1 MLEKLVLVKLTPSM
15 RTWWYPMLRLFGH
28 TTMFLLSVVCTSC
41 ALSQGPGPESG
52 SLEPPSE
59 YLIGPE
65 DVLEVSVW
73 KEEGL
78 EREVLVRPD
87 GKVSFPLAGDVQ
99 AAGRTP
105 EQVQRDITSRLQ
117 KYIPDPVVTV
127 TVKTI
132 GGNTVYVIGLVKNP
146 GSYVI
151 GRYVDVIQALTL
163 AGGLTPF
170 ASENGIKVIRRQGS
184 EEVVY
189 PFEYAKVKQGTNLD
203 QNIFLKGGD
212 VVVVP

>member
-1 MLEKLVLVKLTPSM
+1 MQRLLGLLTISCLAL
-15 RTWWYPMLRLFGH
+15 TG
-28 TTMFLLSVVCTSC
+28 TSC
-41 ALSQGPGPESG
+41 AYFQGSDGVGSQSG
-52 SLEPPSE
+52 SLEPPAE
-59 YLIGPE
+59 YFIGPE

-105 EQVQRDITSRLQ
+105 EQVQRDIASRLQ

-132 GGNTVYVIGLVKNP
+132 GGNTIYVIGLVKNP

-170 ASENGIKVIRRQGS
+170 ASENAIKVIRRDGPK
-184 EEVVY
+184 ELVF
-189 PFEYAKVKQGTNLD
+189 PFEYAKVKEGSNLD

>member
-1 MLEKLVLVKLTPSM
+1 M
-15 RTWWYPMLRLFGH
+15 RVYWINKPKSLFGVL
-28 TTMFLLSVVCTSC
+28 MILWFSILWPIK
-41 ALSQGPGPESG
+41 AAEAQQRYPQ
-52 SLEPPSE
+52 PPTE

-65 DVLEVSVW
+65 DVLEISVW

-87 GKVSFPLAGDVQ
+87 GKLSFPLAGDVQ

-105 EQVQRDITSRLQ
+105 EKVQAEITERI
-117 KYIPDPVVTV
+117 KRYIPDPVVTV

-132 GGNTVYVIGLVKNP
+132 GGNKIYVIGEVRNP

-170 ASENGIKVIRRQGS
+170 ASENSIKVLRREGTK
-184 EEVVY
+184 EIVVS
-189 PFEYAKVKQGTNLD
+189 FEYAEVKKGRRLE
-203 QNIFLKGGD
+203 QNIFLRGGD

>member
-1 MLEKLVLVKLTPSM
+1 MIKYLRRRVRVYWINGPKL
-15 RTWWYPMLRLFGH
+15 LFGVL
-28 TTMFLLSVVCTSC
+28 MILWFSILWPIK
-41 ALSQGPGPESG
+41 AAEAQQGHPQ
-52 SLEPPSE
+52 PPTE

-65 DVLEVSVW
+65 DILEISVW

-87 GKVSFPLAGDVQ
+87 GKLSFPLAGDVQ

-105 EQVQRDITSRLQ
+105 EQVQTEITERI
-117 KYIPDPVVTV
+117 KRYIPDPVVTV
-127 TVKTI
+127 TVKAI
-132 GGNTVYVIGLVKNP
+132 GGNKVYVIGEVKNP

-170 ASENGIKVIRRQGS
+170 ARENSIKVLRREGTR
-184 EEVVY
+184 EIVVS
-189 PFEYAKVKQGTNLD
+189 FEYAEVKKGRRLE
-203 QNIFLKGGD
+203 QNIFLRGGD

>member
-1 MLEKLVLVKLTPSM
+1 MIRYLRERAPVYWINKPKMLFSLLISLWFSILWPVEAAEVQQE
-15 RTWWYPMLRLFGH
+15 YPQAP
-28 TTMFLLSVVCTSC
+28 T
-41 ALSQGPGPESG
+41 
-52 SLEPPSE
+52 E

-65 DVLEVSVW
+65 DILEISVW

-87 GKVSFPLAGDVQ
+87 GKLSFPLAGDVQ

-105 EQVQRDITSRLQ
+105 EQVQKEISERIQR
-117 KYIPDPVVTV
+117 YIPDPVVTV

-132 GGNTVYVIGLVKNP
+132 GGNKIYVIGEVKEP
-146 GSYVI
+146 GAYVI

-170 ASENGIKVIRRQGS
+170 AKENDIKVLRREGARDI
-184 EEVVY
+184 VLN
-189 PFEYAKVKQGTNLD
+189 FEYAKVKKGRKLE
-203 QNIFLKGGD
+203 QNIFLRGGD

>member
-1 MLEKLVLVKLTPSM
+1 MI
-15 RTWWYPMLRLFGH
+15 RYLRRCAPAYWINKPKSLFGVL
-28 TTMFLLSVVCTSC
+28 TILWFSI
-41 ALSQGPGPESG
+41 AQQGYPQ
-52 SLEPPSE
+52 PPTE

-65 DVLEVSVW
+65 DVLEISVW

-87 GKVSFPLAGDVQ
+87 GKISFPLAGDVQ

-105 EQVQRDITSRLQ
+105 EEVQAEITERI
-117 KYIPDPVVTV
+117 KRYIPDPVVTV

-132 GGNTVYVIGLVKNP
+132 GGNKIYVIGEVRNP

-170 ASENGIKVIRRQGS
+170 ASENSIKVLRREGTK
-184 EEVVY
+184 EIVV
-189 PFEYAKVKQGTNLD
+189 PFEYAQVKKGRKLE

>member
-1 MLEKLVLVKLTPSM
+1 MILWFSISWPIKAAEAQQ
-15 RTWWYPMLRLFGH
+15 GH
-28 TTMFLLSVVCTSC
+28 P
-41 ALSQGPGPESG
+41 Q
-52 SLEPPSE
+52 PPTE

-65 DVLEVSVW
+65 DILEISVW

-87 GKVSFPLAGDVQ
+87 GKLSFPLAGDVQ

-105 EQVQRDITSRLQ
+105 EQVQTEITERI
-117 KYIPDPVVTV
+117 KRYIPDPVVTV
-127 TVKTI
+127 TVKAI
-132 GGNTVYVIGLVKNP
+132 GGNKVYVIGEVKNP

-170 ASENGIKVIRRQGS
+170 ARENSIKVLRREGTR
-184 EEVVY
+184 EIVVS
-189 PFEYAKVKQGTNLD
+189 FEYAEVKKGRRLE
-203 QNIFLKGGD
+203 QNIFLRGGD

>member
-1 MLEKLVLVKLTPSM
+1 MMVKKLRSSGRFLSRSLDIRWAWAAIALVFLVLITPAS
-15 RTWWYPMLRLFGH
+15 G
-28 TTMFLLSVVCTSC
+28 S
-41 ALSQGPGPESG
+41 AEEIAQAGG
-52 SLEPPSE
+52 SLEPPAD

-65 DVLEVSVW
+65 DVLEISVW
-73 KEEGL
+73 REEGL

-87 GKVSFPLAGDVQ
+87 GKLSFPLVGDVQ

-105 EQVQRDITSRLQ
+105 IQVQGDIISKLK

-132 GGNTVYVIGLVKNP
+132 GGNKIYVIGQVKTP

-151 GRYVDVIQALTL
+151 GRYIDVIQALTL

-170 ASENGIKVIRRQGS
+170 ASEDNIKVIRRRGAT
-184 EEVVY
+184 EIVF
-189 PFEYAKVKQGTNLD
+189 PFEYTEVKKGNQLE

-212 VVVVP
+212 VVIVP

>member
-1 MLEKLVLVKLTPSM
+1 MIK
-15 RTWWYPMLRLFGH
+15 YLRRRVRVYWINKPKSLFGVL
-28 TTMFLLSVVCTSC
+28 MILWFSILWPIK
-41 ALSQGPGPESG
+41 AAEAQQGHPQ
-52 SLEPPSE
+52 PPTE

-65 DVLEVSVW
+65 DILEISVW

-87 GKVSFPLAGDVQ
+87 GKLSFPLAGDVQ

-105 EQVQRDITSRLQ
+105 EQVQTEITERI
-117 KYIPDPVVTV
+117 KRYIPDPVVTV

-132 GGNTVYVIGLVKNP
+132 GGNKIYVIGEVKNP
-146 GSYVI
+146 GSYDI

-170 ASENGIKVIRRQGS
+170 ARENSIKILRREGTR
-184 EEVVY
+184 EIVVS
-189 PFEYAKVKQGTNLD
+189 FEYAEVKKGRRLE

-212 VVVVP
+212 VVGSTPVNRGE

>member
-1 MLEKLVLVKLTPSM
+1 MIK
-15 RTWWYPMLRLFGH
+15 YLRRRVRVYWINKPKSLFGVL
-28 TTMFLLSVVCTSC
+28 MILWFSILWPIK
-41 ALSQGPGPESG
+41 AAEAQQGHPQ
-52 SLEPPSE
+52 PPTE

-65 DVLEVSVW
+65 DILEISVW

-87 GKVSFPLAGDVQ
+87 GKLSFPLAGDVQ

-105 EQVQRDITSRLQ
+105 EQVQTEITERIQ
-117 KYIPDPVVTV
+117 RYIPDPVVTV
-127 TVKTI
+127 TVKAI
-132 GGNTVYVIGLVKNP
+132 GGNKVYVIGEVKNP

-170 ASENGIKVIRRQGS
+170 ARENSIKVLRREGTR
-184 EEVVY
+184 EIVVS
-189 PFEYAKVKQGTNLD
+189 FEYAEVKKGRRLE
-203 QNIFLKGGD
+203 QNIFLRGGD

>member
-1 MLEKLVLVKLTPSM
+1 MIK
-15 RTWWYPMLRLFGH
+15 YLRRRVRVYWINKPKSLFGVL
-28 TTMFLLSVVCTSC
+28 MILWFSILWPIK
-41 ALSQGPGPESG
+41 AAEAQQGHPQ
-52 SLEPPSE
+52 PPTE

-65 DVLEVSVW
+65 DILEISVW

-87 GKVSFPLAGDVQ
+87 GKLSFPLAGDVQ

-105 EQVQRDITSRLQ
+105 EQVQTEITERIQ
-117 KYIPDPVVTV
+117 RYIPDPVVTV

-132 GGNTVYVIGLVKNP
+132 GGNKVYVIGEVKNP

-170 ASENGIKVIRRQGS
+170 ARENNIKVLRREGTR
-184 EEVVY
+184 EIVVS
-189 PFEYAKVKQGTNLD
+189 FEYAEVKKGRKLE
-203 QNIFLKGGD
+203 QNIFLRGGD

>member
-1 MLEKLVLVKLTPSM
+1 MI
-15 RTWWYPMLRLFGH
+15 RHLRRRVRVYWINKPKSLFGVL
-28 TTMFLLSVVCTSC
+28 MILWVSILWPIK
-41 ALSQGPGPESG
+41 AAEAQQGHPQ
-52 SLEPPSE
+52 PPTE

-65 DVLEVSVW
+65 DVLEISVW

-87 GKVSFPLAGDVQ
+87 GKLSFPLAGDVQ

-105 EQVQRDITSRLQ
+105 EKVQAEITERI
-117 KYIPDPVVTV
+117 KRYIPDPVVTV

-132 GGNTVYVIGLVKNP
+132 GGNKIYVIGEVRNP

-170 ASENGIKVIRRQGS
+170 ASENSIKVLRREGTK
-184 EEVVY
+184 EIVVS
-189 PFEYAKVKQGTNLD
+189 FEYAEVKKGRRLE
-203 QNIFLKGGD
+203 QNIFLRGGD

>member
-1 MLEKLVLVKLTPSM
+1 MIK
-15 RTWWYPMLRLFGH
+15 YLRRRVRVYWINKPKSLFGVL
-28 TTMFLLSVVCTSC
+28 MILWFSILWPIK
-41 ALSQGPGPESG
+41 AAEAQQRYPQ
-52 SLEPPSE
+52 PPTE

-65 DVLEVSVW
+65 DVLEISVW

-87 GKVSFPLAGDVQ
+87 GKLSFPLAGDVQ

-105 EQVQRDITSRLQ
+105 EQVQTEITERIQ
-117 KYIPDPVVTV
+117 RYIPDPVVTV
-127 TVKTI
+127 TVKAI
-132 GGNTVYVIGLVKNP
+132 GGNKVYVIGEVKNP

-170 ASENGIKVIRRQGS
+170 ARENSIKVLRREGTR
-184 EEVVY
+184 EIVVS
-189 PFEYAKVKQGTNLD
+189 FEYAEVKKGRRLE
-203 QNIFLKGGD
+203 QNIFLRGGD

>member
-1 MLEKLVLVKLTPSM
+1 MVKKLRSSGQCLARRLAMQWAAIALVVLVLIAP
-15 RTWWYPMLRLFGH
+15 
-28 TTMFLLSVVCTSC
+28 
-41 ALSQGPGPESG
+41 ASG
-52 SLEPPSE
+52 SAEELTQAGGALEPPAD

-65 DVLEVSVW
+65 DVLEISVW
-73 KEEGL
+73 REEGL

-87 GKVSFPLAGDVQ
+87 GKLSFPLAGDVQ

-105 EQVQRDITSRLQ
+105 IQIQRDIISKLE
-117 KYIPDPVVTV
+117 KYIPNPIVTV

-132 GGNTVYVIGLVKNP
+132 GGNKIYVIGQVKTP
-146 GSYVI
+146 GSYVV
-151 GRYVDVIQALTL
+151 GRYIDVIQALTL

-170 ASENGIKVIRRQGS
+170 AAENDIKVIRRQGAK
-184 EEVVY
+184 EIVF
-189 PFEYAKVKQGTNLD
+189 PFEYAEVKKGDHLE

>member
-1 MLEKLVLVKLTPSM
+1 MI
-15 RTWWYPMLRLFGH
+15 RYLRRCAPAYWINKPKSLFGVL
-28 TTMFLLSVVCTSC
+28 TILWFSILWPIK
-41 ALSQGPGPESG
+41 AAEAQQGYPQ
-52 SLEPPSE
+52 PPTE

-65 DVLEVSVW
+65 DVLEISVW

-87 GKVSFPLAGDVQ
+87 GKLSFPLAGDVQ

-105 EQVQRDITSRLQ
+105 EKVQAEITERI
-117 KYIPDPVVTV
+117 KRYIPDPVVTV

-132 GGNTVYVIGLVKNP
+132 GGNKIYVIGEVKNP

-170 ASENGIKVIRRQGS
+170 ASENSIKVLRREGTK
-184 EEVVY
+184 EIVVS
-189 PFEYAKVKQGTNLD
+189 FEYAEVKKGRRLE
-203 QNIFLKGGD
+203 QNIFLRGGD

>member
-1 MLEKLVLVKLTPSM
+1 MIK
-15 RTWWYPMLRLFGH
+15 YLRRRVRVYWINKPTSLFGVL
-28 TTMFLLSVVCTSC
+28 MILGFSILWPIKAVE
-41 ALSQGPGPESG
+41 AQQGHPQ
-52 SLEPPSE
+52 PPTE

-65 DVLEVSVW
+65 DILEISVW

-87 GKVSFPLAGDVQ
+87 GKLSFPLAGDVQ

-105 EQVQRDITSRLQ
+105 EQVQTEITERI
-117 KYIPDPVVTV
+117 KRYIPDPVVTV
-127 TVKTI
+127 TVKAI
-132 GGNTVYVIGLVKNP
+132 GGNKVYVIGEVKNP

-170 ASENGIKVIRRQGS
+170 ARENSIKVLRREGTR
-184 EEVVY
+184 EIVVS
-189 PFEYAKVKQGTNLD
+189 FEYAEVKKGRRLE
-203 QNIFLKGGD
+203 QNIFLRGGD

>member
-1 MLEKLVLVKLTPSM
+1 MIK
-15 RTWWYPMLRLFGH
+15 YLRRRVRVYWINKPKSLFGVL
-28 TTMFLLSVVCTSC
+28 MILWFSILWPIKAAEVQ
-41 ALSQGPGPESG
+41 QGHPQ
-52 SLEPPSE
+52 PPTE

-65 DVLEVSVW
+65 DVLEISVW

-87 GKVSFPLAGDVQ
+87 GKLSFPLAGDVQ

-105 EQVQRDITSRLQ
+105 EQVQTEITERIQ
-117 KYIPDPVVTV
+117 RYIPDPVVTV
-127 TVKTI
+127 TVKAI
-132 GGNTVYVIGLVKNP
+132 GGNKVYVIGEVKNP

-170 ASENGIKVIRRQGS
+170 ARENSIKVLRREGIKEIGVS
-184 EEVVY
+184 
-189 PFEYAKVKQGTNLD
+189 FEYAEVKKGRKLE
-203 QNIFLKGGD
+203 QNIFLRGGD

>member
-1 MLEKLVLVKLTPSM
+1 MI
-15 RTWWYPMLRLFGH
+15 RHLRRRVRVYWINKPKSLFGVL
-28 TTMFLLSVVCTSC
+28 MILWFSILWPIK
-41 ALSQGPGPESG
+41 AAEAQQRYPQ
-52 SLEPPSE
+52 PPTE

-65 DVLEVSVW
+65 DVLEISVW

-87 GKVSFPLAGDVQ
+87 GKLSFPLAGDVQ

-105 EQVQRDITSRLQ
+105 EQVQTEITERIQ
-117 KYIPDPVVTV
+117 RYIPDPVVTV

-132 GGNTVYVIGLVKNP
+132 GGNKVYVIGEVKNP

-170 ASENGIKVIRRQGS
+170 ARENSIKVLRREGTR
-184 EEVVY
+184 EIVVS
-189 PFEYAKVKQGTNLD
+189 FEYAEVKKGRRLE
-203 QNIFLKGGD
+203 QNIFLRGGD

>member
-1 MLEKLVLVKLTPSM
+1 MIK
-15 RTWWYPMLRLFGH
+15 YLRRRVRVYWINKPKSLFG
-28 TTMFLLSVVCTSC
+28 LLMILWFSILWPIKAAEVQ
-41 ALSQGPGPESG
+41 QGHPQ
-52 SLEPPSE
+52 PPTE

-65 DVLEVSVW
+65 DVLEISVW

-87 GKVSFPLAGDVQ
+87 GKLSFPLAGDVQ

-105 EQVQRDITSRLQ
+105 EQVQTEITERIQ
-117 KYIPDPVVTV
+117 RYIPDPVVTV
-127 TVKTI
+127 TVKAI
-132 GGNTVYVIGLVKNP
+132 GGNKVYVIGEVKNP

-163 AGGLTPF
+163 AGGLTAF
-170 ASENGIKVIRRQGS
+170 ARENSIKVLRREGTR
-184 EEVVY
+184 EIVVS
-189 PFEYAKVKQGTNLD
+189 FEYAEVKKGRKLE
-203 QNIFLKGGD
+203 QNIFLRGGD

>member
-1 MLEKLVLVKLTPSM
+1 MIK
-15 RTWWYPMLRLFGH
+15 YLRRRVRVYWINKPKSLFGVL
-28 TTMFLLSVVCTSC
+28 MILGFSILWPIK
-41 ALSQGPGPESG
+41 AAEAQQGHPQ
-52 SLEPPSE
+52 PPTE

-65 DVLEVSVW
+65 DILEISVW

-87 GKVSFPLAGDVQ
+87 GKLSFPLAGDVQ

-105 EQVQRDITSRLQ
+105 EQVQTEITERI
-117 KYIPDPVVTV
+117 KRYIPDPVVTV
-127 TVKTI
+127 TVKAI
-132 GGNTVYVIGLVKNP
+132 GGNKVYVIGEVKNP

-170 ASENGIKVIRRQGS
+170 ARENSIKVLRREGTR
-184 EEVVY
+184 EIVVS
-189 PFEYAKVKQGTNLD
+189 FEYAEVKKGRRLE
-203 QNIFLKGGD
+203 QNIFLRGGD

>member
-1 MLEKLVLVKLTPSM
+1 MIK
-15 RTWWYPMLRLFGH
+15 YLRRRVRVYWINKPKSLFGVL
-28 TTMFLLSVVCTSC
+28 MILWFSILWPIK
-41 ALSQGPGPESG
+41 AAEAQQGHPQ
-52 SLEPPSE
+52 PPTE

-65 DVLEVSVW
+65 DILEISVW

-87 GKVSFPLAGDVQ
+87 GKLSFPLAGDVQ

-105 EQVQRDITSRLQ
+105 EQVQTEITERI
-117 KYIPDPVVTV
+117 KRYIPDPVVTV
-127 TVKTI
+127 TVKAI
-132 GGNTVYVIGLVKNP
+132 GGNKVYVIGEVKNP

-170 ASENGIKVIRRQGS
+170 ARENSIKVLRREGTR
-184 EEVVY
+184 EIVVS
-189 PFEYAKVKQGTNLD
+189 FEYAEVKKGRRLE
-203 QNIFLKGGD
+203 QNIFLRGGD

>member
-1 MLEKLVLVKLTPSM
+1 MIK
-15 RTWWYPMLRLFGH
+15 YLRRRARVYWINKPKSLFGVL
-28 TTMFLLSVVCTSC
+28 MILWFSILWPIK
-41 ALSQGPGPESG
+41 AAEAQQGHPQ
-52 SLEPPSE
+52 PPTE

-65 DVLEVSVW
+65 DILEISVW

-87 GKVSFPLAGDVQ
+87 GKLSFPLAGDVQ

-105 EQVQRDITSRLQ
+105 EQVQTEITERIQ
-117 KYIPDPVVTV
+117 RYIPDPVVTV
-127 TVKTI
+127 TVKAI
-132 GGNTVYVIGLVKNP
+132 GGNKVYVIGEVKNP

-170 ASENGIKVIRRQGS
+170 ARENSIKVLRREGTR
-184 EEVVY
+184 EIVVS
-189 PFEYAKVKQGTNLD
+189 FEYAEVKKGRRLE
-203 QNIFLKGGD
+203 QNIFLRGGD

>member
-1 MLEKLVLVKLTPSM
+1 MIK
-15 RTWWYPMLRLFGH
+15 YLRRHVRVYWINKPRSLFGVL
-28 TTMFLLSVVCTSC
+28 MILGFSILWPIEAAEV
-41 ALSQGPGPESG
+41 QQRYPQ
-52 SLEPPSE
+52 PPTE

-65 DVLEVSVW
+65 DVLEISVW

-87 GKVSFPLAGDVQ
+87 GKLSFPLAGDVQ

-105 EQVQRDITSRLQ
+105 EKVQAEITERI
-117 KYIPDPVVTV
+117 KRYIPDPVVTV
-127 TVKTI
+127 TVKAI
-132 GGNTVYVIGLVKNP
+132 GGNKIYVIGEVKNP

-170 ASENGIKVIRRQGS
+170 ARENSIKILRREGIKEIGVS
-184 EEVVY
+184 
-189 PFEYAKVKQGTNLD
+189 FEYAEVKKGRKLE
-203 QNIFLKGGD
+203 QNIFLRGGD

>member
-1 MLEKLVLVKLTPSM
+1 MI
-15 RTWWYPMLRLFGH
+15 RYLRRCAPAYWINKPKSLFGVL
-28 TTMFLLSVVCTSC
+28 MILWFSVLWPIKAAEVQ
-41 ALSQGPGPESG
+41 QGYPQ
-52 SLEPPSE
+52 PPTE

-65 DVLEVSVW
+65 DVLEISVW

-87 GKVSFPLAGDVQ
+87 GKLSFPLAGDVR

-105 EQVQRDITSRLQ
+105 EQVQTEITERIQ
-117 KYIPDPVVTV
+117 RYIPDPVVTV

-132 GGNTVYVIGLVKNP
+132 GGNKIYVIGEVKNP

-170 ASENGIKVIRRQGS
+170 ARENSIKVLRREGTK
-184 EEVVY
+184 EIVVS
-189 PFEYAKVKQGTNLD
+189 FEYAEVKKGRRLE

>member
-1 MLEKLVLVKLTPSM
+1 MIK
-15 RTWWYPMLRLFGH
+15 YLRRRVRVYWINKPKSLFGVL
-28 TTMFLLSVVCTSC
+28 MILWFSILWPIKAVE
-41 ALSQGPGPESG
+41 AQQGHPQ
-52 SLEPPSE
+52 PPTE

-65 DVLEVSVW
+65 DILEISVW

-87 GKVSFPLAGDVQ
+87 GKLSFPLAGDVQ

-105 EQVQRDITSRLQ
+105 EQVQTEITERI
-117 KYIPDPVVTV
+117 KRYIPDPVVTV
-127 TVKTI
+127 TVKAI
-132 GGNTVYVIGLVKNP
+132 GGNKVYVIGEVKNP

-170 ASENGIKVIRRQGS
+170 ARENSIKVLRREGTR
-184 EEVVY
+184 EIVVS
-189 PFEYAKVKQGTNLD
+189 FEYAEVKKGRRLE
-203 QNIFLKGGD
+203 QNIFLRGGD

>member
-1 MLEKLVLVKLTPSM
+1 MIK
-15 RTWWYPMLRLFGH
+15 YLRRHVPAYWINKPKSLFGVL
-28 TTMFLLSVVCTSC
+28 MILWVSILWPIK
-41 ALSQGPGPESG
+41 AAEAQQGHPQ
-52 SLEPPSE
+52 PPTE

-65 DVLEVSVW
+65 DVLEISVW

-87 GKVSFPLAGDVQ
+87 GKLSFPLAGDVQ

-105 EQVQRDITSRLQ
+105 EKVQAEITERI
-117 KYIPDPVVTV
+117 KRYIPDPVVTV

-132 GGNTVYVIGLVKNP
+132 GGNKIYVIGEVKNP

-170 ASENGIKVIRRQGS
+170 ASENSIKVLRREGTK
-184 EEVVY
+184 ELVVS
-189 PFEYAKVKQGTNLD
+189 FEYAEVKKGRKLE

>member
-1 MLEKLVLVKLTPSM
+1 MI
-15 RTWWYPMLRLFGH
+15 RYLRRCAPAYWINKPKSLFGVL
-28 TTMFLLSVVCTSC
+28 TILWFSILWPIK
-41 ALSQGPGPESG
+41 AAEAQQGYPQ
-52 SLEPPSE
+52 PPTE

-65 DVLEVSVW
+65 DVLEISVW

-87 GKVSFPLAGDVQ
+87 GKLSFPLAGDVQ

-105 EQVQRDITSRLQ
+105 EKVQAEITERI
-117 KYIPDPVVTV
+117 KRYIPDPVVTV

-132 GGNTVYVIGLVKNP
+132 GGNKIYVIGEVRNP

-170 ASENGIKVIRRQGS
+170 ASENSIKVLRREGTK
-184 EEVVY
+184 ELVVS
-189 PFEYAKVKQGTNLD
+189 FEYAEEKKGRKLE

>member
-1 MLEKLVLVKLTPSM
+1 MIKYIRRRM
-15 RTWWYPMLRLFGH
+15 RVYWINKPKSLFGVL
-28 TTMFLLSVVCTSC
+28 MILWFSILWPIK
-41 ALSQGPGPESG
+41 AAEAQQGHPQ
-52 SLEPPSE
+52 PPTE

-65 DVLEVSVW
+65 DVLEISVW

-87 GKVSFPLAGDVQ
+87 GKLSFPLAGDVQ

-105 EQVQRDITSRLQ
+105 EQVQTEITERIQ
-117 KYIPDPVVTV
+117 RYIPDPVVTV

-132 GGNTVYVIGLVKNP
+132 GGNKVYVIGEVKNP

-170 ASENGIKVIRRQGS
+170 ARENNIKVLRREGTR
-184 EEVVY
+184 EIVVS
-189 PFEYAKVKQGTNLD
+189 FEYAEVKKGRKLE
-203 QNIFLKGGD
+203 QNIFLRGGD